1 MADGLEQQ
9 LKLLGKAI
17 PRSAIEH
24 QRIALVGASP
34 EGIGAVPDGLGVF
47 EKRSDSKRM
56 NGAPTYILL
65 GSEEKTVMWRAS
77 GGAWLVGSTKE
88 EGSSNGSIRAKDST
102 EAPTPDS
109 ITSSC
114 WKFRDEKGT
123 YREAPT
129 VRCIAGEELELEYAS
144 ATNLIA
150 LVGSTPGNIQR
161 DCLGL
166 FERSK
171 SEFVNG
177 YPTYHIIGTDGN
189 DILWHAGSCWIVG
202 NREDLGAKKGGLLC
216 YDGSLKP
223 ECIAAGLWEVMD
235 LKNEWVAA
243 PEVRVVFGAQ
253 LEFERRSAAMTV
265 ALVGATP
272 RQLHGSFVGIFER
285 LPNRVNGLPTYKS
298 KGSGE
303 GAKAVLMWHA
313 GSYWFVGNF
322 ARSAGGQMRAAD
334 GALRAEC
341 VAACWEVWDGKAGK
355 GGRGAWVEA
364 PELRCLPK
372 HRIVQAVE
380 EIKAADRSVAR
391 RQQLRRTVSAIGRL
405 EKQTKRPIAG

>member
-56 NGAPTYILL
+56 NGAPTYIPLARKKRQSCGVL
-65 GSEEKTVMWRAS
+65 AVERGWWDRPRRRAVATVAYEPRTARRRRRQTRSHRRAGSFATRRALTAKRRRC
-77 GGAWLVGSTKE
+77 GASQARSW
-88 EGSSNGSIRAKDST
+88 SSN
-102 EAPTPDS
+102 TPPRPIS
-109 ITSSC
+109 LRLS
-114 WKFRDEKGT
+114 
-123 YREAPT
+123 
-129 VRCIAGEELELEYAS
+129 VRR
-144 ATNLIA
+144 
-150 LVGSTPGNIQR
+150 GNIQR

-243 PEVRVVFGAQ
+243 PEVVVVFGAQ

-298 KGSGE
+298 KGGRR
-303 GAKAVLMWHA
+303 
-313 GSYWFVGNF
+313 
-322 ARSAGGQMRAAD
+322 ARPS
-334 GALRAEC
+334 
-341 VAACWEVWDGKAGK
+341 
-355 GGRGAWVEA
+355 
-364 PELRCLPK
+364 
-372 HRIVQAVE
+372 
-380 EIKAADRSVAR
+380 
-391 RQQLRRTVSAIGRL
+391 
-405 EKQTKRPIAG
+405 